1 MGVMP
6 EQCLLNVRYMQ
17 RQCIVPIKRLSVLL
31 AAYCCIIRRNLS
43 PRSNTNTGEQSLEEQ
58 LYNSIILI
66 DEDENEIE
74 FDIMDIIEHNGE
86 NYYVLLPVDD
96 DSDELEYVIL
106 RETGEGEEK
115 TLVGIDDEKTLDDV
129 FKKYQK
135 HSTDEN

>member
-1 MGVMP
+1 MAFCAARCILLHYKAEFVAA
-6 EQCLLNVRYMQ
+6 EQN
-17 RQCIVPIKRLSVLL
+17 I
-31 AAYCCIIRRNLS
+31 
-43 PRSNTNTGEQSLEEQ
+43 NTGEQSLEEQ

>member
-1 MGVMP
+1 MHYKAEFV
-6 EQCLLNVRYMQ
+6 
-17 RQCIVPIKRLSVLL
+17 
-31 AAYCCIIRRNLS
+31 AAKQ
-43 PRSNTNTGEQSLEEQ
+43 NTNTGEQSLEEQ

-135 HSTDEN
+135 HSTDENWFIDSRKVNYSVYLRQF

>member
-1 MGVMP
+1 MLHYKAEFVAA
-6 EQCLLNVRYMQ
+6 EQ
-17 RQCIVPIKRLSVLL
+17 
-31 AAYCCIIRRNLS
+31 
-43 PRSNTNTGEQSLEEQ
+43 NTNTGEQSLEEQ

-115 TLVGIDDEKTLDDV
+115 TLVGIDNEKTLDDV

>member
-1 MGVMP
+1 MLHYKAEFVAA
-6 EQCLLNVRYMQ
+6 EQ
-17 RQCIVPIKRLSVLL
+17 
-31 AAYCCIIRRNLS
+31 
-43 PRSNTNTGEQSLEEQ
+43 NTNTGEQSLEEQ

-129 FKKYQK
+129 FKNIKNTALTR
-135 HSTDEN
+135 TDLLIPEK

>member
-1 MGVMP
+1 MLHYKAEFVAA
-6 EQCLLNVRYMQ
+6 EQ
-17 RQCIVPIKRLSVLL
+17 
-31 AAYCCIIRRNLS
+31 
-43 PRSNTNTGEQSLEEQ
+43 NTNTGEQSLEEQ

-115 TLVGIDDEKTLDDV
+115 TLVGIDDEKTLDEV

-135 HSTDEN
+135 RSTDENWFIDSRKVNYSVYLRQF